1 MCNRFNLSPE
11 KNRYHSC
18 MNRKPQTFTQKLSG
32 GELMGNLFASSILDH
47 NLSLIKD
54 NGIVQIRQKNE

>member
-18 MNRKPQTFTQKLSG
+18 MYRKPQTFTQKLSG

-54 NGIVQIRQKNE
+54 NGIVQIRKKNE

>member
-1 MCNRFNLSPE
+1 MLPLLHHDQIRRGE
-11 KNRYHSC
+11 
-18 MNRKPQTFTQKLSG
+18 PQTFTQKLSG

-54 NGIVQIRQKNE
+54 NGIVQIRQTNE